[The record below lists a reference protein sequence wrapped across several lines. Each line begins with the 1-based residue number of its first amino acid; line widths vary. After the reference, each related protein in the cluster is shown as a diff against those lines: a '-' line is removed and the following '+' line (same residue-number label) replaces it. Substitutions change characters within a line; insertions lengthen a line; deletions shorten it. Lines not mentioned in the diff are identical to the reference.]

1 MEHHTTLSTEL
12 QRLGDIPRELEAV
25 TAKELQAR
33 RDLVEDERRLA
44 AAKNELDNA
53 AREVEETTKTSRKV
67 SSFFT
72 GKSKGYKRE
81 AEIAER
87 SAA

>member
-1 MEHHTTLSTEL
+1 MELHSTLSTEL
-12 QRLGDIPRELEAV
+12 QRLDDIPRELAAV

-44 AAKNELDNA
+44 AAKKEMNNA
-53 AREVEETTKTSRKV
+53 AQEVEVTTKTSRKV
-67 SSFFT
+67 SGFFT
-72 GKSKGYKRE
+72 GKSKGYQRE
-81 AEIAER
+81 AELAER